1 MTQNHTVKLLVSFI
15 LILFIPLC
23 HAQSQALHDHE
34 DIRQGVAAFVAEN
47 QSGHYQT
54 EVQKMDKRIKL
65 SQCSDELSFSYPFE
79 TDSTIEVR
87 CSEINNN
94 WKIFLSVKNRPLHK
108 AYAVNRTLTAGYQ
121 LTETDLEPLYIP
133 SSKLSPYLVDNPKSV
148 IGFSL
153 KQTLRPGHALL
164 ISDIEG
170 ITQIMVAKKRLY
182 AGHRVTLA
190 DIQFKTVPLDKIP
203 ESAILEQSGIRNKVL
218 IKTISAGHVYNITD
232 FSHLNFAIISRSN
245 LDLGHILDNTDLD
258 VILQTNK
265 NPVANHFKQKSQLI
279 GRTLIRDISKGTIL
293 LPAMVENSL
302 GLLPLASKDMINKD
316 MINVVITRETLK
328 PDRKI
333 TASDLD
339 SKQVKRYHTAMGY
352 YTQADEVI
360 DLVPK
365 RFITRGTI
373 LHHALLKKPD
383 LIKKGAHVT
392 ITVTRQG
399 FFISNEGIA
408 LEPGGLNDKI
418 QIKVTNSGKIITG
431 IVDAV
436 GKVKI
441 IK

>member
-302 GLLPLASKDMINKD
+302 GMLPLASKD

-339 SKQVKRYHTAMGY
+339 SKQVKRYSTAMGY

-365 RFITRGTI
+365 RFITKGTI
-373 LHHALLKKPD
+373 LRHALLKKPD

-408 LEPGGLNDKI
+408 LEPGGLNDEI

>member
-245 LDLGHILDNTDLD
+245 LESGHILDNTDLD
-258 VILQTNK
+258 VILQK
-265 NPVANHFKQKSQLI
+265 NETPVANQFKQKSQLI

-302 GLLPLASKDMINKD
+302 GMLPLASKD
-316 MINVVITRETLK
+316 MINVVITRESLK

-339 SKQVKRYHTAMGY
+339 SKQVKRYSTAMGY

-365 RFITRGTI
+365 RFITKGTI
-373 LHHALLKKPD
+373 LRHALLKKPD

-431 IVDAV
+431 IVDAE

>member
-302 GLLPLASKDMINKD
+302 GMLPLASKDMINKD

-365 RFITRGTI
+365 RFITKGTI

-408 LEPGGLNDKI
+408 LEPGGLNDEI

>member
-65 SQCSDELSFSYPFE
+65 SQCSDQLSFSYPFE

-133 SSKLSPYLVDNPKSV
+133 ASKLSPYLVDNPKSV

-245 LDLGHILDNTDLD
+245 LESGHILDNTDLD
-258 VILQTNK
+258 VILQK
-265 NPVANHFKQKSQLI
+265 NETPVANQFKQKSQLI
-279 GRTLIRDISKGTIL
+279 GRTLIRDISKGAIF
-293 LPAMVENSL
+293 LPAMVENSP
-302 GLLPLASKDMINKD
+302 GMLLPLASKD

-339 SKQVKRYHTAMGY
+339 SKQVKRYSTAMGY

-365 RFITRGTI
+365 RFITKGTI
-373 LHHALLKKPD
+373 LRHALLKKPD

-431 IVDAV
+431 IVDAE

>member
-15 LILFIPLC
+15 LILFIPWC
-23 HAQSQALHDHE
+23 NAQSQALHSHE

-65 SQCSDELSFSYPFE
+65 SQCSDQLSFSYPFE

-108 AYAVNRTLTAGYQ
+108 AYAVNRTLTTGYQ

-133 SSKLSPYLVDNPKSV
+133 ASKLSPYLVDNPKSV

-245 LDLGHILDNTDLD
+245 LESGHILDNTDLD
-258 VILQTNK
+258 VILQK
-265 NPVANHFKQKSQLI
+265 NETPVANQFKQKSQLI
-279 GRTLIRDISKGTIL
+279 GRTLIRDISKGAIF
-293 LPAMVENSL
+293 LPAMVENSP
-302 GLLPLASKDMINKD
+302 GMLLPLASKD

-339 SKQVKRYHTAMGY
+339 SKQVKRYSTAMGY

-365 RFITRGTI
+365 RFITKGTI
-373 LHHALLKKPD
+373 LRHALLKKPD

-408 LEPGGLNDKI
+408 LESGGLNDKI

-431 IVDAV
+431 IVDAE

>member
-15 LILFIPLC
+15 LILFIPWC
-23 HAQSQALHDHE
+23 KAQSQALHSHE

-133 SSKLSPYLVDNPKSV
+133 SSKLSPSLVDNPKSV

-245 LDLGHILDNTDLD
+245 LESGHILDNTDLD

-293 LPAMVENSL
+293 LPAMVENSP
-302 GLLPLASKDMINKD
+302 GMLLPLASKD

-339 SKQVKRYHTAMGY
+339 SKQVKRYSAAMGY

-365 RFITRGTI
+365 RFITKGTI
-373 LHHALLKKPD
+373 LRHALLKKPD

-408 LEPGGLNDKI
+408 LEPGGLNDEI

>member
-302 GLLPLASKDMINKD
+302 GLLPLASKDMIIKD

-365 RFITRGTI
+365 RFITKGTL
-373 LHHALLKKPD
+373 LHPALLKKPD

-408 LEPGGLNDKI
+408 LEPGGLNDEI

>member
-15 LILFIPLC
+15 LILFIPWC
-23 HAQSQALHDHE
+23 KAQSQALHSHE

-65 SQCSDELSFSYPFE
+65 SQCSDQLSFSYPFE

-121 LTETDLEPLYIP
+121 LTETDLEPLFIP
-133 SSKLSPYLVDNPKSV
+133 SSKLSPSLVDNPKSV

-232 FSHLNFAIISRSN
+232 FSHLNFAIISRRN
-245 LDLGHILDNTDLD
+245 LESGHILDNTDLD

-293 LPAMVENSL
+293 LPAMVENSP
-302 GLLPLASKDMINKD
+302 GMLLPLASKD

-339 SKQVKRYHTAMGY
+339 SKQVKRYSTAMGY

-365 RFITRGTI
+365 RFITKGTI
-373 LHHALLKKPD
+373 LRHALLKKPD

-408 LEPGGLNDKI
+408 LEPGGLNDEI

>member
-23 HAQSQALHDHE
+23 NAQSQALHGHE

-54 EVQKMDKRIKL
+54 EVQKLDKRIKL

-245 LDLGHILDNTDLD
+245 LELGHILDNTDLD

-302 GLLPLASKDMINKD
+302 GMLPLASKD

-339 SKQVKRYHTAMGY
+339 SKQVKRYSTAMGY

-365 RFITRGTI
+365 RFITQGTI
-373 LHHALLKKPD
+373 LRHALLKKPD
-383 LIKKGAHVT
+383 LIKKGARVT

-408 LEPGGLNDKI
+408 LEPGGLNDEI
-418 QIKVTNSGKIITG
+418 QIKVTNSGKIIVG

>member
-302 GLLPLASKDMINKD
+302 GLLPLASKDMIN
-316 MINVVITRETLK
+316 VVITRETLK

-339 SKQVKRYHTAMGY
+339 SKQVKRYSTAMGY

-365 RFITRGTI
+365 RFITKGTI
-373 LHHALLKKPD
+373 LRHALLKKPD

-408 LEPGGLNDKI
+408 LEPGGLNDEI

>member
-133 SSKLSPYLVDNPKSV
+133 ASKLSPYLVDNPKSV

-245 LDLGHILDNTDLD
+245 LESGHILDNTDLD
-258 VILQTNK
+258 VILQK
-265 NPVANHFKQKSQLI
+265 NETPVANQFKQKSQLI
-279 GRTLIRDISKGTIL
+279 GRTLIRDISKGAIF
-293 LPAMVENSL
+293 LPAMVENSP
-302 GLLPLASKDMINKD
+302 GMLLPLASKD

-365 RFITRGTI
+365 RFITKGTI

-431 IVDAV
+431 IVDAE

>member
-15 LILFIPLC
+15 LILFIPWC
-23 HAQSQALHDHE
+23 KAQSQALHSHE
-34 DIRQGVAAFVAEN
+34 DISQGVAAFVAEN

-79 TDSTIEVR
+79 TDSTVEVR

-121 LTETDLEPLYIP
+121 LIETDLEPLYIP

-164 ISDIEG
+164 IGDIEG

-245 LDLGHILDNTDLD
+245 LESGHILDNTDLD
-258 VILQTNK
+258 VILQTNE
-265 NPVANHFKQKSQLI
+265 NPVANQFKQKSQLI
-279 GRTLIRDISKGTIL
+279 GKTLTRDISKGTIL
-293 LPAMVENSL
+293 LPAMVEKSL
-302 GLLPLASKDMINKD
+302 SMLPLASKD

-328 PDRKI
+328 TDRKI

-339 SKQVKRYHTAMGY
+339 IKQVKGYFTSMGY
-352 YTQADEVI
+352 YTQVDEVI

-365 RFITRGTI
+365 RFITKGTI
-373 LHHALLKKPD
+373 LHHTLLKKPD
-383 LIKKGAHVT
+383 LIKKGARVT
-392 ITVTRQG
+392 ITVTGQG

-408 LEPGGLNDKI
+408 LEPGGLNDEI
-418 QIKVTNSGKIITG
+418 QIKVTNSGKIIVG

>member
-94 WKIFLSVKNRPLHK
+94 WKIFLSVKNKPLHK

-245 LDLGHILDNTDLD
+245 LDLGHILNNTDLD

-302 GLLPLASKDMINKD
+302 GLLPLASKDMIIKD

-339 SKQVKRYHTAMGY
+339 SKQVKRYSTAMGY

-365 RFITRGTI
+365 RFITKGTI

-408 LEPGGLNDKI
+408 LEPGGLNDEI

>member
-1 MTQNHTVKLLVSFI
+1 MSQNYTFKLLVSFI
-15 LILFIPLC
+15 LILYIPWCSAQPQVL
-23 HAQSQALHDHE
+23 HAHE
-34 DIRQGVAAFVAEN
+34 DIRKGVAAFVAAN

-54 EVQKMDKRIKL
+54 EVQKMDQRIKL

-79 TDSTIEVR
+79 TDSTIEIR
-87 CSEINNN
+87 CSEINNH
-94 WKIFLSVKNRPLHK
+94 WKIFLSVKNRPLYK
-108 AYAVNRTLTAGYQ
+108 GYSVNRILTTGYR

-133 SSKLSPYLVDNPKSV
+133 SSKLSPYLVDDPKSV

-182 AGHRVTLA
+182 AGHSVTLA
-190 DIQFKTVPLDKIP
+190 DIRFKTVPLDKIP

-245 LDLGHILDNTDLD
+245 LESGHIMNNTDLD
-258 VILQTNK
+258 VILQTNA
-265 NPVANHFKQKSQLI
+265 NPVSNHFKQKSQLI
-279 GRTLIRDISKGTIL
+279 GRTLKRDISKGTIL
-293 LPAMVENSL
+293 LPAMVENSRDIV
-302 GLLPLASKDMINKD
+302 PLITGKD
-316 MINVVITRETLK
+316 MINVVITRETLQ

-339 SKQVKRYHTAMGY
+339 SKQVKYYTTSMGY
-352 YTQADEVI
+352 YTKAEDVI

-365 RFITRGTI
+365 RFISKGTM
-373 LHHALLKKPD
+373 LRPSLLKKLD

-392 ITVTRQG
+392 ITVTGQG
-399 FFISNEGIA
+399 FFLSNQGIA
-408 LEPGGLNDKI
+408 LEPGGLNDEI

>member
-15 LILFIPLC
+15 LILFIPWC
-23 HAQSQALHDHE
+23 NAQSQALHSHE

-94 WKIFLSVKNRPLHK
+94 WKIFLSVKNKPLHK

-153 KQTLRPGHALL
+153 KQTLPPGHALL

-245 LDLGHILDNTDLD
+245 LESGHILDNTDLD
-258 VILQTNK
+258 VILQK
-265 NPVANHFKQKSQLI
+265 NETPVANQFKQKSQLI
-279 GRTLIRDISKGTIL
+279 GRTLIRDISKGAIF
-293 LPAMVENSL
+293 LPAMVENSP
-302 GLLPLASKDMINKD
+302 GMLLPLASKD

-339 SKQVKRYHTAMGY
+339 SKQVKRYSTAMGY

-365 RFITRGTI
+365 RFITKGTI
-373 LHHALLKKPD
+373 LRHALLKKPD

-431 IVDAV
+431 IVDAE

>member
-15 LILFIPLC
+15 FILFIPLC
-23 HAQSQALHDHE
+23 NAQSQALHGHE

-94 WKIFLSVKNRPLHK
+94 WKIFLSVKNKPLHK
-108 AYAVNRTLTAGYQ
+108 AYAVNRTLTAEYQ

-133 SSKLSPYLVDNPKSV
+133 ASKLSPYLVDNPKSV

-170 ITQIMVAKKRLY
+170 ITQIMVAKKRLH

-190 DIQFKTVPLDKIP
+190 DIQFKTVPLDNIP

-232 FSHLNFAIISRSN
+232 FTHLNFAIISRGN
-245 LDLGHILDNTDLD
+245 LESGHILDNTDLD
-258 VILQTNK
+258 VILQTNE

-279 GRTLIRDISKGTIL
+279 GRTLARDISKGTIL

-302 GLLPLASKDMINKD
+302 GMLPLTSQN

-339 SKQVKRYHTAMGY
+339 SKQVKRYSTAMGY

-365 RFITRGTI
+365 RFITKGTI
-373 LHHALLKKPD
+373 LRHALLKKPD

-399 FFISNEGIA
+399 FFISNEGVA
-408 LEPGGLNDKI
+408 LEPGGLNDEI

-431 IVDAV
+431 IVDAE

>member
-65 SQCSDELSFSYPFE
+65 SQCSDQLSFSYPFE

-245 LDLGHILDNTDLD
+245 LESGHILDNTDLD
-258 VILQTNK
+258 VILQK
-265 NPVANHFKQKSQLI
+265 NETPVANQFKQKSQLI
-279 GRTLIRDISKGTIL
+279 GRTLIRDISKGAIF
-293 LPAMVENSL
+293 LPAMVENSP
-302 GLLPLASKDMINKD
+302 GMLLPLASKD

-339 SKQVKRYHTAMGY
+339 SKQVKRYSTAMGY

-365 RFITRGTI
+365 RFITKGTI
-373 LHHALLKKPD
+373 LRHALLKKPD

-431 IVDAV
+431 IVDAE

>member
-15 LILFIPLC
+15 LILFIPWC
-23 HAQSQALHDHE
+23 NAQSQALHSHE

-65 SQCSDELSFSYPFE
+65 SQCSDQLSFSYPFE

-121 LTETDLEPLYIP
+121 LTETDLEPLFIP
-133 SSKLSPYLVDNPKSV
+133 SSKLSPSLVDNPKSV

-245 LDLGHILDNTDLD
+245 LESGHILDNTDLD
-258 VILQTNK
+258 VILQK
-265 NPVANHFKQKSQLI
+265 NETPVANQFKQKSQLI

-293 LPAMVENSL
+293 LPAMVENSP
-302 GLLPLASKDMINKD
+302 GMLLPLASKD

-339 SKQVKRYHTAMGY
+339 SKQVKRYSTAMGY

-365 RFITRGTI
+365 RFITKGTI
-373 LHHALLKKPD
+373 LRHALLKKPD

-408 LEPGGLNDKI
+408 LEPGGLNDEI

>member
-1 MTQNHTVKLLVSFI
+1 
-15 LILFIPLC
+15 
-23 HAQSQALHDHE
+23 
-34 DIRQGVAAFVAEN
+34 
-47 QSGHYQT
+47 
-54 EVQKMDKRIKL
+54 
-65 SQCSDELSFSYPFE
+65 
-79 TDSTIEVR
+79 
-87 CSEINNN
+87 
-94 WKIFLSVKNRPLHK
+94 
-108 AYAVNRTLTAGYQ
+108 
-121 LTETDLEPLYIP
+121 
-133 SSKLSPYLVDNPKSV
+133 
-148 IGFSL
+148 
-153 KQTLRPGHALL
+153 
-164 ISDIEG
+164 
-170 ITQIMVAKKRLY
+170 MVAKKRLY

-245 LDLGHILDNTDLD
+245 LESGHILDNTDLD
-258 VILQTNK
+258 VILQK
-265 NPVANHFKQKSQLI
+265 NETPVANQFKQKSQLI
-279 GRTLIRDISKGTIL
+279 GRTLIRDISKGAIF
-293 LPAMVENSL
+293 LPAMVENSP
-302 GLLPLASKDMINKD
+302 GMLLPLASKD

-339 SKQVKRYHTAMGY
+339 SKQVKRYSTAMGY

-365 RFITRGTI
+365 RFITKGTI
-373 LHHALLKKPD
+373 LRHALLKKPD

-408 LEPGGLNDKI
+408 LEPGGLNDEI

>member
-339 SKQVKRYHTAMGY
+339 SKQVKRYYTALDY

-365 RFITRGTI
+365 RFITKGTI

-408 LEPGGLNDKI
+408 LEPGGLNDEI

>member
-245 LDLGHILDNTDLD
+245 LESGHILDNTDLD
-258 VILQTNK
+258 VILQK
-265 NPVANHFKQKSQLI
+265 NETPVANQFKQKSQLI
-279 GRTLIRDISKGTIL
+279 GRTLIRDISKGAIF
-293 LPAMVENSL
+293 LPAMVENSP
-302 GLLPLASKDMINKD
+302 GMLLPLASKD

-339 SKQVKRYHTAMGY
+339 SKQVKRYSTAMGY

-365 RFITRGTI
+365 RFITKGTI
-373 LHHALLKKPD
+373 LRHALLKKPD

-408 LEPGGLNDKI
+408 LEPGGLNDEI

>member
-245 LDLGHILDNTDLD
+245 LESGHILDNTDLD
-258 VILQTNK
+258 VILQK
-265 NPVANHFKQKSQLI
+265 NETPVANQFKQKSQLI
-279 GRTLIRDISKGTIL
+279 GRTLIRDISKGAIF
-293 LPAMVENSL
+293 LPAMVENSP
-302 GLLPLASKDMINKD
+302 GMLLPLASKD

-339 SKQVKRYHTAMGY
+339 SKQVKRYSTAMGY

-365 RFITRGTI
+365 RFITKGTI
-373 LHHALLKKPD
+373 LRHALLKKPD

-408 LEPGGLNDKI
+408 LESGGLNDKI

-431 IVDAV
+431 IVDAE

>member
-133 SSKLSPYLVDNPKSV
+133 ASKLSPYLVDNPKSV

-245 LDLGHILDNTDLD
+245 LESGHILDNTDLD
-258 VILQTNK
+258 VILQK
-265 NPVANHFKQKSQLI
+265 NETPVANQFKQKSQLI
-279 GRTLIRDISKGTIL
+279 GRTLIRDISKGAIF
-293 LPAMVENSL
+293 LPAMVENSP
-302 GLLPLASKDMINKD
+302 GMLLPLASKD

-339 SKQVKRYHTAMGY
+339 SKQVKRYSTAMGY

-365 RFITRGTI
+365 RFITKGTI
-373 LHHALLKKPD
+373 LRHALLKKPD

-408 LEPGGLNDKI
+408 LESGGLNDKI

-431 IVDAV
+431 IVDAE